1 MYGSSE
7 SHRFFTSTSPSRSG
21 GSGTLSIRKLS
32 SLTQPDGRLARST
45 RLFSIGA
52 GSLTGTALASEQ
64 AGLTLHDQHFAA
76 ALRFEASVDRDERLC
91 ELLLG
96 PHFGKL
102 LLQSLAGTRFAERPG
117 EPRAAF
123 AECGAVIAAE
133 HAERTA
139 QDLDLFL
146 AAQVSARRTGERI
159 KRVGRQQRIAARLIA
174 AAFEQQS
181 ARVLAVAPEVVELG
195 ATKPLTHEVRAVWP
209 QGERERE
216 AAVAAWRVGEG
227 RRQLRERRR
236 RRRRFLRDLASRL

>member
-7 SHRFFTSTSPSRSG
+7 SQRFFTSTSPSRSG
-21 GSGTLSIRKLS
+21 WSATLSIRKLS

-52 GSLTGTALASEQ
+52 GSLTGTALAGEQ
-64 AGLTLHDQHFAA
+64 AGLALDDQHLAA
-76 ALRFEASVDRDERLC
+76 ALRFEAPVDRDERRR
-91 ELLLG
+91 
-96 PHFGKL
+96 KL
-102 LLQSLAGTRFAERPG
+102 LLSQFLLQALAGTRFAERPR
-117 EPRAAF
+117 EARAAF
-123 AECGAVIAAE
+123 AERRAVIAAD

-146 AAQVSARRTGERI
+146 AAEVSARRAGERI

-195 ATKPLTHEVRAVWP
+195 AAKPLT
-209 QGERERE
+209 
-216 AAVAAWRVGEG
+216 
-227 RRQLRERRR
+227 
-236 RRRRFLRDLASRL
+236 